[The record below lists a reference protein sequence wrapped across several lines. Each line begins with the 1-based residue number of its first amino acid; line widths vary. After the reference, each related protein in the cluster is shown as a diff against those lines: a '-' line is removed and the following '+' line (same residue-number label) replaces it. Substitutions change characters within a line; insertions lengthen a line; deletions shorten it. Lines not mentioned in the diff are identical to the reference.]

1 VQYRVVAFL
10 LSFGMALPG
19 CATNATFVAPN
30 TQVENLAQENKGI
43 VLVHTSLH
51 EENCAIV
58 RARLA
63 KPDSSG
69 RYVSTELINLKLAT
83 NGPTELSQIV
93 LTAGDYGFVTLQCQ
107 QPRANRSYN
116 SQPVQLGNIMDGSGH
131 TYKRPI
137 VTFSVQAGE
146 VVDIGS
152 LRLPVQDQRSVFSAV
167 VTPTPVLSL
176 QNLAA
181 SHPNLHG
188 ARVAR
193 LMKVPPPLQSDA
205 RSNSVAQ

>member
-1 VQYRVVAFL
+1 MQYRVAFL
-10 LSFGMALPG
+10 LSFCIALSG
-19 CATNATFVAPN
+19 CATNATFVAPD
-30 TQVENLAQENKGI
+30 TQLENLAHENKGI

-51 EENCAIV
+51 EDNCTFV

-69 RYVSTELINLKLAT
+69 RYLSTELINLKLAS
-83 NGPTELSQIV
+83 NGPSELSQIV

-116 SQPVQLGNIMDGSGH
+116 SQPTQLGNIMDGSGH

-137 VTFSVQAGE
+137 VTFNVQAGE

-152 LRLPVQDQRSVFSAV
+152 LRLPVQQQRSVFSAV
-167 VTPTPVLSL
+167 VTPTPELVLR
-176 QNLAA
+176 NLAA
-181 SHPNLHG
+181 SHPTLHG
-188 ARVAR
+188 ARITR
-193 LMKVPPPLQSDA
+193 LMKVPPPSPAQSEPIAAA
-205 RSNSVAQ
+205 R